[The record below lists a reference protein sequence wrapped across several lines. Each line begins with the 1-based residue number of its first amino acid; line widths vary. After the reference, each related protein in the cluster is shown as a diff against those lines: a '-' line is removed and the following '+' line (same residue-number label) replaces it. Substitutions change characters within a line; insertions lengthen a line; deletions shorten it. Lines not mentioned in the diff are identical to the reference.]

1 MAEVSQYSVNP
12 RELIELILKS
22 AGIREGRW
30 FLNANFGIAPG
41 NFGLTATQVT
51 PGVVVVIQNIGVS
64 REMPGANLPPD
75 SVVDAAKI
83 EYAQSEQN
91 GAPKKPGRAKAST

>member
-75 SVVDAAKI
+75 SV
-83 EYAQSEQN
+83 
-91 GAPKKPGRAKAST
+91 R